1 MLDSNLRIHWLI
13 LAEPKAMNTLIITE
27 ETRITDVTIQYE
39 KGKEDLLPVSHKVSL
54 SLFSFSLIL
63 SFLCLFTLT
72 SENNLYFFILSIL
85 KLLLQY
91 GKAIKRK
98 LAD

>member
-39 KGKEDLLPVSHKVSL
+39 KGKEDLLPVSHKVYL

>member
-1 MLDSNLRIHWLI
+1 
-13 LAEPKAMNTLIITE
+13 MNTLIITE
-27 ETRITDVTIQYE
+27 ETRITNVTIQYE
-39 KGKEDLLPVSHKVSL
+39 KGKEDLLPVSHNVSL

-63 SFLCLFTLT
+63 SFLCLLTLT
-72 SENNLYFFILSIL
+72 SENNFYFFILSIL

-91 GKAIKRK
+91 GKAIKRM